1 MSENAISSCRAFV
14 FDAYG
19 TLFDV
24 GSAVQRVKSSIGEEA
39 DRLSALWRQKQLE
52 YTWLRSLMGDFVD
65 FWSVTGDSLDYALA
79 AVGKTDPVLRSKL
92 METYLALDT
101 FPEVVETL
109 KSLKESGHKLAI
121 LSNGAK
127 HMLVS
132 AAKSSGI
139 LSLFDAILCVDDLQ
153 TYKPHPDVYKHAAD
167 NLELEPGEISF
178 QSSNGW
184 DIAGAGHYG
193 FKTVW
198 INRTQQPAERLSHKA
213 DAVLSRLDELLPLV
227 KQPDPVTS

>member
-1 MSENAISSCRAFV
+1 MSDNVLSSCRAFV

-24 GSAVQRVKSSIGEEA
+24 GSAVARLRDSVGDEA

-65 FWSVTGDSLDYALA
+65 FWTVTGDALDYAMDQT
-79 AVGKTDPVLRSKL
+79 GKKDPVLRAKL
-92 METYLALDT
+92 METCLSLDT

-109 KSLKESGHKLAI
+109 NSLKAKGHKLAI

-127 HMLVS
+127 HMLIS

-139 LSLFDAILCVDDLQ
+139 LALFDQIICVDDLK
-153 TYKPHPDVYKHAAD
+153 TYKPHPNVYQLAAD
-167 NLELEPGEISF
+167 KLELQPAEISF

-184 DIAGAGHYG
+184 DIAGAGHFG
-193 FKTVW
+193 FRTAW
-198 INRTQQPAERLSHKA
+198 INRTQQPKERLSHEA
-213 DAVLSRLDELLPLV
+213 DVVLGRLDELLPLIGEP
-227 KQPDPVTS
+227 QSA

>member
-1 MSENAISSCRAFV
+1 MSDNALSSCRAFV

-24 GSAVQRVKSSIGEEA
+24 GSAVARLRDSVGDEA

-52 YTWLRSLMGDFVD
+52 YTWLRSLMGDFAD
-65 FWSVTGDSLDYALA
+65 FWTVTGDALDYAMDQT
-79 AVGKTDPVLRSKL
+79 GKKDPVLRAKL
-92 METYLALDT
+92 METYLSLDT

-109 KSLKESGHKLAI
+109 NSLKAKGHKLAI

-127 HMLVS
+127 HMLIS

-139 LSLFDAILCVDDLQ
+139 LALFDQIICVDDLK
-153 TYKPHPDVYKHAAD
+153 TYKPHPNVYQLAAD
-167 NLELEPGEISF
+167 KLELQPAEISF

-184 DIAGAGHYG
+184 DIAGAGHFG
-193 FKTVW
+193 FRTAW
-198 INRTQQPAERLSHKA
+198 INRTQQPKERLSHDA
-213 DAVLSRLDELLPLV
+213 DVILGGLDELLPLIGEP
-227 KQPDPVTS
+227 QGA